1 MDACVICTEVC
12 KVPTNLDCKHQFC
25 YRCILEWAKL
35 NNVCPLCKQAF
46 TVVYKFNKYA
56 ETVRAPLKS
65 YEETLLGQT
74 YGPRRPRLP
83 WDRQRDLAGF
93 VVQALS
99 ESEEDPTFGRDDSS
113 EEVEYVSSEEIDEQP
128 IYTRTRS
135 VK

>member
-1 MDACVICTEVC
+1 MDICSICTEAC
-12 KVPTNLDCKHQFC
+12 KVPTSLNCKHQFC
-25 YRCILEWAKL
+25 YRCIIEWAKL

-46 TVVYKFNKYA
+46 TVVHKFNKYA
-56 ETVRAPLKS
+56 EPVRAPMKT

-83 WDRQRDLAGF
+83 WDQQRDLRGF
-93 VVQALS
+93 VVQTLS
-99 ESEEDPTFGRDDSS
+99 DSEEEPLFGRDDSS
-113 EEVEYVSSEEIDEQP
+113 DVEEVRLTENDEQP